1 MKINFVLADAH
12 CSSSKMCIYIFMY
25 VHIYYRVYMY
35 ADIYKIFCVYGKMPE
50 NFLLNICKML
60 IKATNCFYLYTF
72 FKLFFDN

>member
-1 MKINFVLADAH
+1 
-12 CSSSKMCIYIFMY
+12 
-25 VHIYYRVYMY
+25 MY